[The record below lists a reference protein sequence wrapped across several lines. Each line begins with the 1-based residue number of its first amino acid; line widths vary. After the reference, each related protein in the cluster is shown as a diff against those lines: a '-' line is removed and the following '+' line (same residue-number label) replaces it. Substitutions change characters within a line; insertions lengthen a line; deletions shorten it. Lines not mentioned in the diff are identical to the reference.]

1 MEIKPGL
8 SESNDVNVKKL
19 VPEAIAAGFKVF
31 ALRRGIASREAF
43 FDAVRESIPLDPPIV
58 SSRSWDALSD
68 SLWGGLVS
76 LDQDRILIIWPNANT
91 MAASSPNDYETAVRV
106 LTDVVSSLADRES
119 TQGNQKRVS
128 VILG

>member
-1 MEIKPGL
+1 MGIKPGL
-8 SESNDVNVKKL
+8 SELKDLNVEAL
-19 VPEAIAAGFKVF
+19 IPEATAAGFRVF
-31 ALRRGIASREAF
+31 ALSGGIASREAF
-43 FDAVRESIPLDPPIV
+43 FDAVRETIPLDPPIV

-68 SLWGGLVS
+68 SLFGGLVS
-76 LDQDRILIIWPNANT
+76 VDQDRILIIWPNANT
-91 MAASSPNDYETAVRV
+91 MAASSPIDYETAVHV